1 MPDFSSL
8 TLYVI
13 RHGQCEHNAAGW
25 AAGQDDSP
33 LTALGREQARAN
45 GRILGEVAGDVARL
59 DYFASPLHRACN
71 TMELLRA
78 EIGLPPTGY
87 RADGRLMEGD
97 LGDHAR
103 ISTSDFL
110 RHPDHLADPWNYV
123 RPNGE
128 SQAMIYERVGRF
140 LRTVVRD
147 SVIVTHALPVVM
159 IRAHYLGLSPQQAM
173 GYDMGN
179 AGVLRLS
186 AGTEARFGH

>member
-1 MPDFSSL
+1 MSDFRAF

-13 RHGQCEHNAAGW
+13 RHGECEHNAAGW

-33 LTALGREQARAN
+33 LTARGKEQARAN
-45 GRILGEVAGDVARL
+45 GRVLRDVAGDVAAF
-59 DYFASPLHRACN
+59 DYFASSLHRACN
-71 TMELLRA
+71 TMELLR
-78 EIGLPPTGY
+78 EEVGLPPTGY

-103 ISTSDFL
+103 VSTGDFL
-110 RHPDHLADPWNYV
+110 RHPGHLADPWNYV

-128 SQAMIYERVGRF
+128 SQAMIYERVGHF
-140 LRTVVRD
+140 LLTVVRH
-147 SVIVTHALPVVM
+147 SVIVTHALPVRM
-159 IRAHYLGLSPQQAM
+159 LRAHYLGLSPAQAM
-173 GYDMGN
+173 GYDIGN